1 MVRWHGL
8 SPRTVF
14 FWQVFF
20 VELLGAPSA
29 AQRAAMLTLRE
40 PSSAELRDGVLV
52 FLERHVR
59 STIAKQQP
67 DLRKALQAMIDSLNV
82 A

>member
-1 MVRWHGL
+1 
-8 SPRTVF
+8 
-14 FWQVFF
+14 
-20 VELLGAPSA
+20 
-29 AQRAAMLTLRE
+29 MLTLRE

-67 DLRKALQAMIDSLNV
+67 ELRKALQAMIDSLDV